1 MMLPHWAILAATKI
15 STSETGSD
23 TEVRISGE
31 AKNINSFAN
40 ILNTVYFWAG
50 VVAVIVI
57 IVAGFYYT
65 LSQDNSQQVSRAKNA
80 ILGATIGLVVIFVA
94 YAITT
99 IVIEAVG

>member
-1 MMLPHWAILAATKI
+1 MMVPYWIVLAATKLN
-15 STSETGSD
+15 TSDTGSD
-23 TEVRISGE
+23 TEVRISSE
-31 AKNINSFAN
+31 AKNITSFTN

-65 LSQDNSQQVSRAKNA
+65 LSQDDSQRVSRAKNA

-94 YAITT
+94 YAITA

>member
-57 IVAGFYYT
+57 IVAGFELTRTISYPSD
-65 LSQDNSQQVSRAKNA
+65 LRALQA
-80 ILGATIGLVVIFVA
+80 WVP
-94 YAITT
+94 
-99 IVIEAVG
+99 E